1 MSLTIENLGAL
12 ERKITLQFSK
22 TDLLPKREAKLRQ
35 LGKNMKMA
43 GFRPGKV
50 PTKMIEQQ
58 YGMQVDFELS
68 FDYASEKF
76 FEFAKTE
83 KIELVGQPR
92 LEPKSEITAT
102 DIEFDA
108 FFEVFPQV
116 VIGDITSAEITNY
129 TTDVTE
135 AEIDKT
141 INMLLKQRVHYH
153 PRGEVGEHGDGGS
166 DQSAQ
171 SGDQVIV
178 DFVGKIDGVEFAG
191 GKAEDFT
198 FVLGQGQMLP
208 EFETASLGLKV
219 GEEKV
224 FPLSFPADY
233 HGKDVAGKTAEFTI
247 TMKKV
252 EWPHLPA
259 LDDDFALSLGV
270 TEGGIAKVREEIS
283 QNLQREIT
291 RRKQSLLKNQSMDVM
306 SNACQFDLPKF
317 LVSQEEERLIDQA
330 RKDLEQRGVPNAK
343 NAPIPDGMFTP
354 QAQQRVKLGLIL
366 NTLVKEFDLKASPE
380 QIKSEIEEQAASYED
395 PQEVMR
401 WYYSDPSRLADIESL
416 VLENNVVKYVMDK
429 VKVNDKQVTFEEL
442 SQLK

>member
-191 GKAEDFT
+191 GKADDFT

>member
-22 TDLLPKREAKLRQ
+22 ADLLPKREAKLRQ

-191 GKAEDFT
+191 GKADDFT

>member
-22 TDLLPKREAKLRQ
+22 ADLLPKREAKLRQ

-68 FDYASEKF
+68 FDFASEKF

-92 LEPKSEITAT
+92 LEPKSEISAA

-108 FFEVFPQV
+108 FFEVFPEV
-116 VIGDITSAEITNY
+116 VIGDITTAEITNY
-129 TTDVTE
+129 TTEVTE

-153 PRGEVGEHGDGGS
+153 PRGEAGEHGDGGS

-191 GKAEDFT
+191 GKADDFT

-233 HGKDVAGKTAEFTI
+233 HGKEVAGKTAEFTI

-252 EWPHLPA
+252 EWPHLPT

-283 QNLQREIT
+283 QNLTREIT
-291 RRKQSLLKNQSMDVM
+291 RRQQSLLKNQSMDVM

-317 LVSQEEERLIDQA
+317 LVSQEEERLIEQA

-343 NAPIPDGMFTP
+343 NAPIPEGMFTP

-366 NTLVKEFDLKASPE
+366 NKLVKEFDLKATPE